1 MFVGHLAAGFAAKRI
16 EPKLSLGTLLLAVM
30 LADLIVF
37 PLLIAG
43 VEHFG
48 IQPEVRVNR
57 TVGQGI
63 SYSHSLLMDAIWA
76 ALFAT
81 VFFLRRRYPRGAW
94 ILFAAVLSHWVLDV
108 VSHRPD
114 MPLAPGAPWVFGL
127 GLWNSLPATLLVE
140 GGVWLLAIILYVRT
154 THAKSSAGIYAFWI
168 GIALLTLAWYGNI
181 TAGMDPNP
189 VRAGI
194 SGLIFFSLMIP
205 WAYWMNRLRPA
216 SGSA

>member
-43 VEHFG
+43 IEHFTVQPG
-48 IQPEVRVNR
+48 IRVNR
-57 TVGQGI
+57 MVGQDI
-63 SYSHSLLMDAIWA
+63 VYSHSLLMDGIWA

-81 VFFLRRRYPRGAW
+81 AYFLRRRYPRGAW
-94 ILFAAVLSHWVLDV
+94 ILFAAVLSHWFLDV

-114 MPLAPGAPWVFGL
+114 MPLAPGLPWVFGL
-127 GLWNSLPATLLVE
+127 GLWNSIPATLLVE
-140 GGVWLLAIILYVRT
+140 GGAWLLAIILYVRAT
-154 THAKSSAGIYAFWI
+154 RAKSSAGIYAFWI

-181 TAGMDPNP
+181 TTGMDPNP

-194 SGLIFFSLMIP
+194 SGLIFFSLMIA